1 MPIFGFNTDVKVGK
15 TVFHVQ
21 TEDQGVNNPVLNTT
35 IYVKGRVLA
44 KRGTSYQDFLVSPD
58 FNEAELH
65 AMLERQHKQII
76 EEVRAGR
83 LAEMAEL
90 EPHVPP
96 SGISV
101 QLQNPSTFL
110 KGTMA
115 RLEVVVNK
123 REGGTPVPG
132 VALRVLLHTGTPQ
145 PFQFEAKTD
154 ESGQALLEFHMPRLG
169 PGGAEL
175 VIQAAAAEGQDEIK
189 YSMRPKP
196 KTNP

>member
-21 TEDQGVNNPVLNTT
+21 TEDRGANNPVLDTT

-76 EEVRAGR
+76 EEVRAGK
-83 LAEMAEL
+83 LAEMAQL
-90 EPHVPP
+90 EPRQAP

-101 QLQNPSTFL
+101 QLQNPATFL

-115 RLEVVVNK
+115 NLEVVVSERK
-123 REGGTPVPG
+123 GGTPLG
-132 VALRVLLHTGTPQ
+132 GATLRVFLHTGTPQ
-145 PFQFEAKTD
+145 PFEFDTKTD
-154 ESGQALLEFHMPRLG
+154 EAGKATLQFHMPRLG

-175 VIQAAAAEGQDEIK
+175 VIQATAHEGQDEIK

-196 KTNP
+196 KGPS

>member
-21 TEDQGVNNPVLNTT
+21 TEDRGANNPVLDTT

-65 AMLERQHKQII
+65 AMLEQQHKRII
-76 EEVRAGR
+76 EEVRAGT
-83 LAEMAEL
+83 LAEMAQVEAK
-90 EPHVPP
+90 PAP

-101 QLQNPSTFL
+101 QLQNPATFL

-115 RLEVVVNK
+115 QLEVVVSK
-123 REGGTPVPG
+123 REGGTPLPG
-132 VALRVLLHTGTPQ
+132 AALRVFLHTGAPQ
-145 PFQFEAKTD
+145 PFEFDTKTD
-154 ESGQALLEFHMPRLG
+154 EAGKASLQFHMPRLG

-175 VIQAAAAEGQDEIK
+175 VIQATAPEGQDEIK

-196 KTNP
+196 KASS